1 MTLEEL
7 QKQLSELQD
16 EKDSILNKNK
26 ELLNEVKKLKN
37 ASKEYDV
44 DSLLTNIDELESK
57 VSSYEK
63 ENKIIKSD
71 FEKTSKLLND
81 KDGKL
86 KQVIISDG
94 LTKALLDAGID
105 DKHLEVVKSFHE
117 RNVVLDENYNAVI
130 DGKSLVDFT
139 KEWLA
144 SDNGKIYGKFNPTSG
159 GGSNGSGN
167 GSQTKSFKDMTE
179 AERVALY
186 KANPAQ
192 FAEMSKQK

>member
-1 MTLEEL
+1 MKTIEEL
-7 QKQLSELQD
+7 QAELDSVLSKNSELL
-16 EKDSILNKNK
+16 S
-26 ELLNEVKKLKN
+26 EVKKLKS
-37 ASKEYDV
+37 ASREHNV
-44 DSLLTNIDELESK
+44 DELLKTIETLEDK
-57 VSSYEK
+57 VTSYEK
-63 ENKIIKSD
+63 ENKTLKSD
-71 FEKTSKLLND
+71 FDKTNKILTD

-186 KANPAQ
+186 KANPTQ